1 MDKHTRPYVCDEP
14 GCENIRGFT
23 YSGGLSRHRKEVH
36 RHDGGPKGFCMC
48 PYTDCKRNTGV
59 GFSRREN
66 LQEHIRR
73 CHKSPEE
80 GKQSQQTNDD
90 QSLGGGSQNT
100 LGSRKRKRRA
110 RNDDGAAGEGTRAGD
125 DDSQSSQGLREE
137 VKRLRREVQEKDERL
152 SRLEEMMKQLEKSQR
167 SR

>member
-36 RHDGGPKGFCMC
+36 RQDGGPKGFCMC
-48 PYTDCKRNTGV
+48 PYQDCKRNTGV

-90 QSLGGGSQNT
+90 QRLGGSQIT
-100 LGSRKRKRRA
+100 HGQRKRKRRA
-110 RNDDGAAGEGTRAGD
+110 RNDDVAEGEGD
-125 DDSQSSQGLREE
+125 NDDSQSSQDLREE
-137 VKRLRREVQEKDERL
+137 VKRLRRELQEKDERL
-152 SRLEEMMKQLEKSQR
+152 DKLEEMMRQLERNQR
-167 SR
+167 QK